1 MIIAKHFE
9 FEAGHQL
16 PNIECYGACRNLH
29 GHTYK
34 LTIEIEGIVNEYGWV
49 MNFKDLKAIIKP
61 KVIDVLDHSFIND
74 IIPISTAENIIIWIE
89 KQIKNDI
96 EQFAKLKSITLY
108 ETSNSYA
115 KIEY

>member
-16 PNIECYGACRNLH
+16 PNEECYGACRNLH

-34 LTIEIEGIVNEYGWV
+34 MTVEIEGSVNEKGWV
-49 MNFKDLKAIIKP
+49 INFKDLKKIVQT
-61 KVIDVLDHSFIND
+61 KVIDKLDHTFLNN
-74 IIPISTAENIIIWIE
+74 IIQLPTAENIIIWIVE
-89 KQIKNDI
+89 QIRDDI
-96 EQFAKLKSITLY
+96 KEFAELKSITLY
-108 ETSNSYA
+108 ETTNSYA